1 MKNEKLINHL
11 ELLKQIQQVDAPA
24 FLMTRIQER
33 IVKSKSNKF
42 SPQLT
47 WVLSIFLLAVIAFDA
62 SLVARARFNAKDNNL
77 IQEMNLMPENSLY
90 K

>member
-1 MKNEKLINHL
+1 MKSEKLINQL
-11 ELLKQIQQVDAPA
+11 EILEQIQQVDAPA

-33 IVKSKSNKF
+33 IVRSKRNKF

-47 WVLSIFLLAVIAFDA
+47 WVLSFFLLAVISFEA
-62 SLVARARFNAKDNNL
+62 SLVVRTRFNAKDKNL